1 MIGQETKQPTDE
13 HTVIL
18 ARPVIIPVNVTNT
31 DIYIFMTSVFYMLL
45 EQLCV
50 FLRSV
55 EGNDFPGR
63 TDNAG
68 EIEGRKAGSAG
79 KIENGLTGPEAS
91 QLPQAFGL
99 VAPDLVLKLQAFP
112 TGGVRFVLL

>member
-1 MIGQETKQPTDE
+1 
-13 HTVIL
+13 
-18 ARPVIIPVNVTNT
+18 
-31 DIYIFMTSVFYMLL
+31 MTSVFYMLL

-91 QLPQAFGL
+91 QLPQALGL
-99 VAPDLVLKLQAFP
+99 VAPDLVLKLQAFQL
-112 TGGVRFVLL
+112 FVVGTKQVVVCLQTSVLSKVYSL